1 MEDDDADGDLP
12 LLANTRQVLV
22 RHFELDL
29 EVDLR
34 GRTAEGTVVLSLEP
48 AARDPGPGPDGSGED
63 FALVL
68 DCRRLSVTAAEE
80 VTEGC
85 GPGDPP
91 VGELPFSAGP
101 WSLRIWKPGVPA
113 APGFPRHVRVRF
125 RTGPRGRSL
134 AWTVDQSGRPCV
146 YTAGSPVNNR
156 ALFPCQDA
164 PEALSTWG
172 VTVHADAGLTVLT
185 SGESEARPGPARGG
199 RRSWYSRVTSPAPA
213 STFALA
219 VGSWARVEPP
229 PRPPEPADLRWT
241 DPAAGPPG
249 EAAVPYR
256 VFAPARLRAACARIL
271 LPLVAPCLA
280 AARATLGPHPF
291 RRLDLLL
298 VPANFTGL
306 GMASPHLIFLS
317 QSVLSGGGHLCGPR
331 LCHEVAH
338 AWFGLAIGARDWT
351 EEWLSEGFATHLED
365 VFWAEAQQLTPE
377 EAQEQQDLKAA
388 IRWIRLRDE
397 VTNSQEEMQVLR
409 PHREKTGRVDGSGA
423 SLIEHGLS
431 REKSCLQVHYLK
443 GYFLLRFLASQVGEA
458 TYWTFLRRFVDR
470 FRGRLILS
478 QDFLQ
483 MFLEEVPEG
492 KRLGLSVESICQTW
506 LDRPGLPEPLLAG
519 SHPWATCRLVR
530 RVSEEVARWIRFN
543 GSPRKRKRAEA
554 GGFAEELLADQ
565 VLLLLEGLLEEEAA
579 TLKGGT
585 LRRLQQTYR
594 LRQRDAEVVHRW
606 CELVVKHRHVEAYG
620 DVERFLR
627 KHQALGVYLY
637 AELMV
642 GEDAKQQ
649 ALARRCFRQ
658 LRRHMDPALA
668 SLVAHMIF

>member
-478 QDFLQ
+478 Q
-483 MFLEEVPEG
+483 V
-492 KRLGLSVESICQTW
+492 S
-506 LDRPGLPEPLLAG
+506 AG
-519 SHPWATCRLVR
+519 SFSLLLLGR
-530 RVSEEVARWIRFN
+530 
-543 GSPRKRKRAEA
+543 GSPRPVLPAASPRPRAVKRPTQGDAADTRRRRDETP
-554 GGFAEELLADQ
+554 GGPAAAPRPHQSPSLFQLLADQ